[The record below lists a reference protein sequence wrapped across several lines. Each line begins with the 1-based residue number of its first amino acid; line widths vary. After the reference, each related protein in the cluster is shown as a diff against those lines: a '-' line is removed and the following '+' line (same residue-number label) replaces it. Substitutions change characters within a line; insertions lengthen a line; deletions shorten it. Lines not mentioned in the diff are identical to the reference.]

1 MIERKGWKN
10 YMREYLNVLKYAIYA
25 GIMISF
31 GGMVYLACENK
42 VIGAFLF
49 SFGLLTIVNQ
59 KFNLYTGKIGF
70 AKTKGDF
77 LNILFI
83 LAGNVIGTGVMA
95 LIYRLTICDV
105 EMLNA
110 LWAAKLQK
118 GPFAFFLLSVLCG
131 VMMYLAIDNY
141 QRNNQLLFIILP
153 VMIFILSGFEHS
165 VANMFYFFSS
175 SIRNMESILWLLISI
190 LGNGVGALL
199 YDFFKRGH

>member
-70 AKTKGDF
+70 AKTKEDF

-83 LAGNVIGTGVMA
+83 LVGNVIGAGAMA